1 MQHRQSDTLS
11 TSRRQPISG
20 DFKDYLAL
28 PLSRVN
34 KSPGLTPVSSISK
47 KVPTDV
53 TTSGE
58 TPQTGQNSL
67 NSKQVVPYQPSY
79 YSQANPYFYGQSQRA
94 YGSPREYYMPQN
106 VHPGAYMYMY
116 TPYPYYYD
124 PEAYMQQTQG
134 CMSAYCCYR
143 APEYVSYMHP
153 HGYEGS
159 PSSHYYPHAMPKRQM
174 PERPAVKNCSQKE
187 NSDDDRY
194 DNVRIKLN
202 NIKNDQKEE
211 F

>member
-1 MQHRQSDTLS
+1 M
-11 TSRRQPISG
+11 
-20 DFKDYLAL
+20 
-28 PLSRVN
+28 PLSRTN

-53 TTSGE
+53 TTSGG
-58 TPQTGQNSL
+58 TPQTALKSL
-67 NSKQVVPYQPSY
+67 NSKQVVPHYPPPY
-79 YSQANPYFYGQSQRA
+79 YGQANPYFYGPGQRA
-94 YGSPREYYMPQN
+94 YGSPQEYYMPQN

-116 TPYPYYYD
+116 GPSPYYYD
-124 PEAYMQQTQG
+124 SEAYMQPTQG

-143 APEYVSYMHP
+143 APEYISYMPP

-159 PSSHYYPHAMPKRQM
+159 PSSHYYPQAMPKRHR

-194 DNVRIKLN
+194 ENVRIKLN
-202 NIKNDQKEE
+202 NLKNDQKEE